1 MSLFSPIIIFAPDC
15 IFEIKSVTD
24 IAAPFLVRDTWPPP
38 TTDAQYIYSVTG
50 VSPVSIAVI
59 LLSNEASA
67 VCNSEIAFAICVSA
81 RFKSPIVPS
90 SVRDELA

>member
-24 IAAPFLVRDTWPPP
+24 IAIPFLVRDTRPLPI
-38 TTDAQYIYSVTG
+38 TDSQYIYSVTG

-67 VCNSEIAFAICVSA
+67 VCNSEISLAICVSA
-81 RFKSPIVPS
+81 AFKPAIVAS
-90 SVRDELA
+90 SFCDSLA